1 MEHSTRTEA
10 EAGHPAT
17 PEVLLGQVPPEELLR
32 LFSER
37 LAGTLLGRPPGLPW
51 DRATPAPIDEPARF
65 SLFEEILAPD
75 ELSEL
80 EAYVAAHE
88 RGFRRSQVIAQQ
100 RNEGVDDPNHRKSRV
115 LFEVGPIQAL
125 IERRLRTCLNQI
137 FRSLDHPP
145 FTVATVEAQITASND
160 GEYFRTHNDNTH
172 QALQTRE
179 LTYVLFFH
187 REPRPFLGGELRLYD
202 SRAESGRWV
211 AGTRFTAIAPER
223 NTAVFFP
230 SHFMHEVATVHC
242 PSRAFGDSRFT
253 LNGWLHR

>member
-1 MEHSTRTEA
+1 MEHSTRSEV
-10 EAGHPAT
+10 GGSRPA
-17 PEVLLGQVPPEELLR
+17 PLDVAMGQVPPEELLR

-37 LAGTLLGRPPGLPW
+37 LAGTLLGRPPALAW

-88 RGFRRSQVIAQQ
+88 RRFRKSQVIAQQ

-115 LFEVGPIQAL
+115 LFEVGPVQAL
-125 IERRLRTCLNQI
+125 IERRLRSCLNQI

-160 GEYFRTHNDNTH
+160 GEFFRTHNDNTH
-172 QALQTRE
+172 QVLQTRE

-187 REPRPFLGGELRLYD
+187 RDPKPFSGGELRLYD
-202 SRAESGRWV
+202 SHVENGRWV
-211 AGTRFTAIAPER
+211 AGTRFTSIVTER
-223 NTAVFFP
+223 NMAIFFP
-230 SHFMHEVATVHC
+230 SHFMHEVAVVHC
-242 PSRAFGDSRFT
+242 PSLAFTDSRFT